1 MLLRLSFLLFLFL
14 PIPALAAQGVLYDC
28 DMTNLKR
35 GKGWISEKIAIVVRD
50 NGTATVSDSLVLA
63 VYSAPVAAES
73 VRQTANR
80 LTVRWTIRSYTNGS
94 NQRTP
99 YFDFEATIRK
109 NGKIS
114 VYARPDLY
122 HNQFSGTGTCTK
134 RTS

>member
-1 MLLRLSFLLFLFL
+1 MLPRLSFLLFLLL
-14 PIPALAAQGVLYDC
+14 PLPALAAQGVLYDC

-35 GKGWISEKIAIVVRD
+35 GKGWISEKFAFVVRD
-50 NGTATVSDSLVLA
+50 NGTVTVSDAFVLE
-63 VYSAPVAAES
+63 VYSAPVTASS

-80 LTVRWTIRSYTNGS
+80 LTIKWTIRGYTNS
-94 NQRTP
+94 ENQRTP